1 MTNREKY
8 EKEILDVVCD
18 RGLLAV
24 DKHTN
29 KVMLCKDCVCQ
40 DCKFDDTL
48 ACVNSFREWLNAEY
62 VEQPKW
68 KFTEDEK
75 AILRNLPE
83 NYKWIARD
91 SDGNIFVYEDRL
103 RKASGALTDSSHHRL
118 PLFNHM
124 FQTIK
129 WEDEEPCE
137 FRKYI
142 GEQNG

>member
-29 KVMLCKDCVCQ
+29 KVMLCKDC
-40 DCKFDDTL
+40 
-48 ACVNSFREWLNAEY
+48 
-62 VEQPKW
+62 
-68 KFTEDEK
+68 
-75 AILRNLPE
+75 
-83 NYKWIARD
+83 
-91 SDGNIFVYEDRL
+91 YEDRL
-103 RKASGALTDSSHHRL
+103 RKESGALTDSPHHRL